1 MKESTF
7 YNLTKH
13 LVIYFKLS
21 VDYQNVITLV

>member
-13 LVIYFKLS
+13 LVIYIRS
-21 VDYQNVITLV
+21 PVDYQDVITLM